1 MRIAPAPPGT
11 AADGVRGV
19 GKHPGTRWFIGVLA
33 LLAVSQLL
41 VAPTAPASPEG
52 TPQWTAVHDGP
63 QQYPGIHIDWD
74 VPITMSDGTVLKA
87 NVYRPAD
94 TNGPIATPLPTIVN
108 LTPYTKLLSMIAQTG
123 LSIPVLSDAIV
134 GFLRDFELPGTPLE
148 GLTDATRVAGG
159 GFGRA
164 FAVDPNL
171 IRSGYTQIVVDV
183 RGTGFSQGIWEPWGP
198 KDQQDTPEVIA
209 WAAAQ
214 PWSDGNVGMTGAS
227 YSGINQVQAA
237 EKQPPA
243 LKAIVPVVPGNDL
256 VRDMIAPGGAAIGIL
271 LPYLLLVN
279 VAKFVPDLV
288 SLLQGR
294 FDMQWL
300 SDRLA
305 SPLSFLDVG
314 IQTLG
319 TDSFD
324 RVPPQLQEV
333 LDPASPIRQAWLGH
347 PDRITVPTMV
357 IGGWHD
363 NFANGEPRIYQD
375 IPLPPGQKQLIMGNS
390 YHVSTGF
397 DMRGKPGEPP
407 RIDVLQRAWFDK
419 WLKGIDNGIDGYG
432 PVTMW
437 QQGAGWTSAEQFP
450 RPEASHRRL
459 YFSAAPSGT
468 TTTSVHD
475 GTLTAEP
482 TPETN
487 RLTVAPGLASLCSA
501 DSVQGTAGI
510 LVFSGCGKEARIQEL
525 SGLTFTSPPVT
536 APTPI
541 SGPIAVHLNTVH
553 DATDGYWTAT
563 LNDVAPDG
571 RSVTLTTGQLMSSL
585 RAIDDG
591 QSRRSPDGAYT
602 DPFPVMSLAE
612 RKAVVPG
619 QPVQLDVGLAP
630 TDAILQP
637 GHRLRVDI
645 FAGNYPKGLPIRP
658 LLDATELKPQHLQ
671 LDPSAP
677 SYVNVPL
684 AGNPGW

>member
-1 MRIAPAPPGT
+1 MRIALG
-11 AADGVRGV
+11 R
-19 GKHPGTRWFIGVLA
+19 HWTRWFVGAVA
-33 LLAVSQLL
+33 LLTVSQLV
-41 VAPTAPASPEG
+41 VAAPGAATPEG
-52 TPQWTAVHDGP
+52 SAAWTALHDGP
-63 QQYPGIHIDWD
+63 QRFPSIHIDWD

-94 TNGPIATPLPTIVN
+94 ARGPIDTPFPTIVN
-108 LTPYTKLLSMIAQTG
+108 MTPYTKLGSMIMQTA
-123 LSIPVLSDAIV
+123 LSVPVLSDAVV
-134 GFLRDFELPGTPLE
+134 GLLRDFELPGTPLE

-159 GFGRA
+159 GFGRV
-164 FAVDPNL
+164 FSVDPNL

-183 RGTGFSQGIWEPWGP
+183 RGTGFSQGNWEPWGP
-198 KDQQDTPEVIA
+198 KDQSDTPEVIA

-214 PWSDGNVGMTGAS
+214 PWSDGNIGMNGVS

-271 LPYLLLVN
+271 LPYLLVVN
-279 VAKFVPDLV
+279 AAKLMPDLM

-294 FDMQWL
+294 FDTRWL
-300 SDRLA
+300 ADRLA
-305 SPLSFLDVG
+305 DPLSFLDVG
-314 IQTLG
+314 LQTL
-319 TDSFD
+319 TADSFD
-324 RVPPQLQEV
+324 TIPPQLGNV
-333 LDPASPIRQAWLGH
+333 LDPDSPIRQAWLGH
-347 PDRITVPTMV
+347 PERIQVPTMV

-363 NFANGEPRIYQD
+363 NFVNGEPRIYQD
-375 IPLPPGQKQLIMGNS
+375 IPLPPGQKQLVMGNG

-397 DMRGKPGEPP
+397 DMRGRPGEPP

-419 WLKGIDNGIDGYG
+419 WLKGIDNGIDRWG

-437 QQGAGWTSAEQFP
+437 QQGGGWTTAEQFP
-450 RPEASHRRL
+450 RPEAEHRRMYL
-459 YFSAAPSGT
+459 SAAPSGT
-468 TTTSVHD
+468 SALSAHD
-475 GTLTAEP
+475 GSLVTAA
-482 TPETN
+482 TADTA

-501 DSVQGTAGI
+501 DGTQGTAGI
-510 LVFSGCGKEARIQEL
+510 LVFTGCGKDARIQEI

-536 APTPI
+536 EPTTL

-571 RSVTLTTGQLMSSL
+571 RSVTLSTGQLMASM
-585 RAIDDG
+585 RAVDDAR
-591 QSRRSPDGAYT
+591 SRRSADGAYT
-602 DPFPVMSLAE
+602 DPFPVMSLAA
-612 RKAVVPG
+612 RQDVVPG
-619 QPVQLDVGLAP
+619 RATQLDLGLAP

-637 GHRLRVDI
+637 GHRLRLDI

-658 LLDATELKPQHLQ
+658 MLDGTGLKPQHLQ
-671 LDPSAP
+671 LDPAEP

-684 AGNPGW
+684 SGTTGW

>member
-1 MRIAPAPPGT
+1 MRIAPA
-11 AADGVRGV
+11 RRW
-19 GKHPGTRWFIGVLA
+19 TRVFVGVLA
-33 LLAVSQLL
+33 LLTVSQVL
-41 VAPTAPASPEG
+41 VAPGGSAAPEG
-52 TPQWTAVHDGP
+52 LAAWTALHDGP
-63 QQYPGIHIDWD
+63 QQYPAMHIDWD

-94 TNGPIATPLPTIVN
+94 ANGPIATPLPTIVN

-123 LSIPVLSDAIV
+123 LSVPGLSDAIV

-148 GLTDATRVAGG
+148 ALTDATRVAGG

-164 FAVDPNL
+164 FAVDPHL

-209 WAAAQ
+209 WAAVQ
-214 PWSDGNVGMTGAS
+214 PWSDGKIGMTGAS

-243 LKAIVPVVPGNDL
+243 LKAIVPAVPGNDL

-271 LPYLLLVN
+271 LPYLLAVN
-279 VAKFVPDLV
+279 AAKFMPDLV
-288 SLLQGR
+288 SLVRGN

-300 SDRLA
+300 ADRLA
-305 SPLSFLDVG
+305 SPMSFMDVG
-314 IQTLG
+314 IQTMS

-324 RVPPQLQEV
+324 TVPPQLQSV
-333 LDPASPIRQAWLGH
+333 LDPDSPLRQAWLGH
-347 PDRITVPTMV
+347 PERINVPTLV
-357 IGGWHD
+357 VGGWHD
-363 NFANGEPRIYQD
+363 NFANGEPRIYQE

-390 YHVSTGF
+390 YHVNAGF
-397 DMRGKPGEPP
+397 DMRGRPGEPP
-407 RIDVLQRAWFDK
+407 RIDVLTRAWFDK

-459 YFSAAPSGT
+459 YLSAAPSGS

-475 GTLTAEP
+475 GTLSAEP
-482 TPETN
+482 TSETT
-487 RLTVAPGLASLCSA
+487 RITVAPGLASLCSS
-501 DSVQGTAGI
+501 DSVQGTAGA
-510 LVFSGCGKEARIQEL
+510 LVFSGCGKDARVQEL
-525 SGLTFTSPPVT
+525 SGLTFTSPPV
-536 APTPI
+536 AEPTPI
-541 SGPIAVHLNTVH
+541 SGLIALHLNTVH
-553 DATDGYWTAT
+553 DAADGYWTAT
-563 LNDVAPDG
+563 LNDVAPEG
-571 RSVTLTTGQLMSSL
+571 RSMTLTTGQLMSSM
-585 RAIDDG
+585 RAIDDSK
-591 QSRRSPDGAYT
+591 SRRSPDGAYT

-612 RKAVVPG
+612 RQATVPG
-619 QPVQLDVGLAP
+619 QPTQLDLGLAP

-658 LLDATELKPQHLQ
+658 MLDATELKPQHLQ

-677 SYVNVPL
+677 SYVNIPL
-684 AGNPGW
+684 AGTPGW

>member
-1 MRIAPAPPGT
+1 MRIAPA
-11 AADGVRGV
+11 RRW
-19 GKHPGTRWFIGVLA
+19 TRVFVGVLA
-33 LLAVSQLL
+33 LLAVSQ
-41 VAPTAPASPEG
+41 VVVPRVSAAPEG
-52 TPQWTAVHDGP
+52 VAAWAALHDGP
-63 QQYPGIHIDWD
+63 QQYPSMYIDWD

-94 TNGPIATPLPTIVN
+94 ANGPVRTPLPTIVN
-108 LTPYTKLLSMIAQTG
+108 LTPYTKLLSMIAQTA
-123 LSIPVLSDAIV
+123 LSVPVLSDAIV
-134 GFLRDFELPGTPLE
+134 GFLRDFELPGTPLAA
-148 GLTDATRVAGG
+148 LTDATRVAGG

-171 IRSGYTQIVVDV
+171 IRSGYTQVVVDV

-198 KDQQDTPEVIA
+198 KDQQDTPEVIG

-214 PWSDGNVGMTGAS
+214 PWSDGKVGMTGAS

-271 LPYLLLVN
+271 LPYLLAVN
-279 VAKFVPDLV
+279 AAKFVPDLV
-288 SLLQGR
+288 SMVQGN

-300 SDRLA
+300 ADRLA
-305 SPLSFLDVG
+305 SPMSFMDVG
-314 IQTLG
+314 IQTMG

-324 RVPPQLQEV
+324 AIQPQLRDV
-333 LDPASPIRQAWLGH
+333 LDPDSPIRQAWLGH
-347 PDRITVPTMV
+347 PERITVPTLV
-357 IGGWHD
+357 IGDWHD

-390 YHVSTGF
+390 YHVNAGF

-437 QQGAGWTSAEQFP
+437 QQGAGWTSNDQFP
-450 RPEASHRRL
+450 RVEASHRRL
-459 YFSAAPSGT
+459 YLSAAPSGST
-468 TTTSVHD
+468 ATSAHD

-482 TPETN
+482 TSETT

-501 DSVQGTAGI
+501 DAVQGTAGL
-510 LVFSGCGKEARIQEL
+510 LVFSGCGKDARVQEL
-525 SGLTFTSPPVT
+525 SGLTFTSPPV
-536 APTPI
+536 AEPTTI

-571 RSVTLTTGQLMSSL
+571 RSVTLSTGQLMSSM
-585 RAIDDG
+585 RAIDDDK
-591 QSRRSPDGAYT
+591 SRRSPDGAYT
-602 DPFPVMSLAE
+602 DPFPLMSLAA
-612 RKAVVPG
+612 RQPMVPG
-619 QPVQLDVGLAP
+619 QPTQLDLGLAP
-630 TDAILQP
+630 TDAILRP
-637 GHRLRVDI
+637 GHRLRVDV

-658 LLDATELKPQHLQ
+658 MLDATELKPQHLQ

-677 SYVNVPL
+677 SYVNVPM
-684 AGNPGW
+684 AGTPGW

>member
-1 MRIAPAPPGT
+1 MLIAPA
-11 AADGVRGV
+11 RRW
-19 GKHPGTRWFIGVLA
+19 TRALIGVLA
-33 LLAVSQLL
+33 LLGVSQVV
-41 VAPTAPASPEG
+41 VAPGVPAAPAG
-52 TPQWTAVHDGP
+52 VAAWTAVHDGP
-63 QQYPGIHIDWD
+63 QQYPGMHIDWD

-94 TNGPIATPLPTIVN
+94 ANGPVSTPLPTIVN

-123 LSIPVLSDAIV
+123 LSVPVLSDAIV

-148 GLTDATRVAGG
+148 ALTDATRVAGG

-171 IRSGYTQIVVDV
+171 IRSGYTQVVVDV

-214 PWSDGNVGMTGAS
+214 PWSDGKVGMTGAS
-227 YSGINQVQAA
+227 YSAINQVQAA

-271 LPYLLLVN
+271 LPYLLAVN

-288 SLLQGR
+288 SLMQGK

-300 SDRLA
+300 ADRLA
-305 SPLSFLDVG
+305 SPMSFMDVG
-314 IQTLG
+314 IQTMS

-324 RVPPQLQEV
+324 AIQPQLQSV
-333 LDPASPIRQAWLGH
+333 LDPDSPIRQAWLGH
-347 PDRITVPTMV
+347 PERITVPTLV

-390 YHVSTGF
+390 YHVNAGF
-397 DMRGKPGEPP
+397 DMRGKAGEPP

-437 QQGAGWTSAEQFP
+437 QQGAGWTSNDQFP
-450 RPEASHRRL
+450 RAEASHRRL
-459 YFSAAPSGT
+459 YLSAAPSGT

-482 TPETN
+482 TSEPT

-501 DSVQGTAGI
+501 DAVQGTAGI
-510 LVFSGCGKEARIQEL
+510 LVFSGCGKDARVQEL
-525 SGLTFTSPPVT
+525 SGLTFTSPPV
-536 APTPI
+536 AEPTTI

-571 RSVTLTTGQLMSSL
+571 RSVTLTTGQLMSSM
-585 RAIDDG
+585 RAIDDAK
-591 QSRRSPDGAYT
+591 SRRSPDGAYT
-602 DPFPVMSLAE
+602 DPFPMMSLAA
-612 RKAVVPG
+612 RQPTVPG
-619 QPVQLDVGLAP
+619 QPTQLDLGLAP

-637 GHRLRVDI
+637 GHRLRIDI

-671 LDPSAP
+671 LDPSEP

-684 AGNPGW
+684 AGTPGW